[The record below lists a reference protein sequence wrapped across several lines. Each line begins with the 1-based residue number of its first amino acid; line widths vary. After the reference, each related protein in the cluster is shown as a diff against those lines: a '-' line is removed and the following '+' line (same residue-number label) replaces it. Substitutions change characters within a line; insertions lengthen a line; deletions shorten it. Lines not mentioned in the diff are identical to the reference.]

1 MLDSDWFI
9 HGHTESSFLRSPPYL
24 SLQIAGQEG
33 NSLLQE
39 SRHEKALEY
48 FSLAVIAS
56 NNNPKYLRLRASCL
70 TQLGDYNGAVSDM
83 DRAIQRHSAND
94 LRTQVEDFCFKGR
107 VLLLDREEEASC
119 RQYVKAVSLDSTF
132 ALAAISAAPGRTRLG
147 QVFSHTAQKYFEQKL
162 FEESWK
168 LTECGLIID
177 ESSQELRK
185 LKARIKREAS
195 GCIVH

>member
-1 MLDSDWFI
+1 M
-9 HGHTESSFLRSPPYL
+9 

-33 NSLLQE
+33 NSLILQ
-39 SRHEKALEY
+39 SHHEKALEY
-48 FSLAVIAS
+48 FSLAIIAS

-70 TQLGDYNGAVSDM
+70 TCLGDYKGAVSDM
-83 DRAIQRHSAND
+83 DRSIQRHSAND

-107 VLLLDREEEASC
+107 VLLLDGEEEASC

-132 ALAAISAAPGRTRLG
+132 ALAAISDSPGKTRLA
-147 QVFSHTAQKYFEQKL
+147 QTFSHTAHKYFEQKL

-177 ESSQELRK
+177 ENSQELRK